1 MLSSAK
7 TISFNA
13 VKGFNFDTDKNFI
26 INSKQIKL
34 GNKDA
39 TEPLLLGNKTITLLQ
54 QILISLQSLANALP
68 TVGTP
73 VPGAPNI
80 AVASTAAN
88 LSATLSQLI
97 PQLESLK
104 SKQNFTK

>member
-1 MLSSAK
+1 M
-7 TISFNA
+7 
-13 VKGFNFDTDKNFI
+13 KGFNFDTDKNFI

-54 QILISLQSLANALP
+54 QVLTSLQALTNALP

-73 VPGAPNI
+73 VPFSPNV
-80 AVASTAAN
+80 AVASAAAN
-88 LSATLSQLI
+88 LSATLAQLI